1 MVSSAR
7 LSPGCFGKLP
17 LAADYLRHHRGG
29 LSVLEWERWLEDGV
43 FEASRV
49 LGREVEGSLRR
60 MPPARFLFAG
70 RKAPTLLLGTI
81 GPGADRSGR
90 LFPFSIFV
98 ERPDDALAA
107 WELPGAHGALLDRMA
122 AMMASPPPALPEL
135 FDAVDRLADGAG
147 GGLPANGTTAPP
159 GASPESGTLGA
170 LLGPGGYESGTAERI
185 AHRLARLAHRIRLA
199 GEPPDYGLAIALP
212 EGADASRVAH
222 ALWLRGL
229 GEALRGARLSLYW
242 RLGGEGARLLAWA
255 GPPGPRAFR
264 HWLDVGGA
272 GEDLYQ
278 LDEAPGAAERL
289 PDPMPPA
296 TSLEELIAWIRPAR

>member
-1 MVSSAR
+1 MSSAR

-43 FEASRV
+43 FEASRL

-70 RKAPTLLLGTI
+70 RKAPSILLGMI

-98 ERPDDALAA
+98 ERPDDAVAA

-122 AMMASPPPALPEL
+122 EMMASPPPALPEL
-135 FDAVDRLADGAG
+135 FEAVDRLADGTGGDLPAEGATGAG
-147 GGLPANGTTAPP
+147 GVRPAA
-159 GASPESGTLGA
+159 GTLGA
-170 LLGPGGYESGTAERI
+170 LLGPGGYESGTVERI

-199 GEPPDYGLAIALP
+199 GEPPDYGVAIALP
-212 EGADASRVAH
+212 AGVGQTRRAL

-229 GEALRGARLSLYW
+229 GDAMRGARLSLYW
-242 RLGGEGARLLAWA
+242 RSGGEGARLLAWA

-264 HWLDVGGA
+264 HWLDDGGA

-278 LDEAPGAAERL
+278 LDEAPGAAEQL
-289 PDPMPPA
+289 PDPMPPE